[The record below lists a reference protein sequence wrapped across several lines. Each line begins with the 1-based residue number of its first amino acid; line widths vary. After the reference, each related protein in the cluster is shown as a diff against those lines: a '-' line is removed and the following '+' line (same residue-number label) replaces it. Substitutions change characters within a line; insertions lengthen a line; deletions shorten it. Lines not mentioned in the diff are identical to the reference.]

1 MEQKK
6 ARQIRLKEQAEARQP
21 ELERLKTEIAL
32 IHSRMDEYHRLD
44 ELESRRKAAET
55 KAGQASEAAR
65 QAEDALTRIEQE
77 KQTLTQEVESL
88 KDAGERQHA
97 AELTLQNLQEEGN
110 GPHAER
116 ARGAAARSGC
126 GAETGR

>member
-1 MEQKK
+1 MELEQKK
-6 ARQIRLKEQAEARQP
+6 AWQIRLKEQAEARQP

-55 KAGQASEAAR
+55 EAGQASEAAR

-77 KQTLTQEVESL
+77 KQALTPGSG
-88 KDAGERQHA
+88 KPERRGR
-97 AELTLQNLQEEGN
+97 ET
-110 GPHAER
+110 
-116 ARGAAARSGC
+116 ARGRADASKSARKRENGSAGC
-126 GAETGR
+126 